1 MAGAIGQAAT
11 RGECREVPEESWTE
25 CPNCRRNFPVTWGW
39 EATKFAYLDDTDG
52 EVVTDRDC
60 LDATRVTYRHMVECP
75 HCGARLLIQHELV
88 PEFFAIR
95 VVSDDND

>member
-1 MAGAIGQAAT
+1 MT
-11 RGECREVPEESWTE
+11 MTSDDRREVTEESWTE
-25 CPNCRRNFPVTWGW
+25 CPHCRRQFPVTWRW
-39 EATKFAYLDDTDG
+39 TALKTAYLHDEDG

-60 LDATRVTYRHMVECP
+60 LDATRVTYRHHVECP

-95 VVSDDND
+95 KVSDGTD